1 MERNAIKEAAIRT
14 GARKVYLE
22 EEPKVAAI
30 GAGLDISKPTGN
42 MVIDIGGGTTDIA
55 VLSLGNIV
63 TSESVK
69 IAGNAFDQD
78 IINYLK
84 ENYKILIGE
93 VTAEN
98 IKKEMGSVIPSKEE
112 TTMEVKGRDIVSG
125 LPKTVTV
132 KENDVVE
139 ALKPD
144 VLKLVQAT
152 KRVLEKTQ
160 PELSADIIDKGVI
173 LTGGGSLL
181 NGLIDLFSKELKVPV
196 FVAEHPLTCVAD
208 GAGMMLNHLELL

>member
-1 MERNAIKEAAIRT
+1 M
-14 GARKVYLE
+14 
-22 EEPKVAAI
+22 
-30 GAGLDISKPTGN
+30 
-42 MVIDIGGGTTDIA
+42 
-55 VLSLGNIV
+55 V
-63 TSESVK
+63 TSVAKGQTK
-69 IAGNAFDQD
+69 INITVD
-78 IINYLK
+78 N
-84 ENYKILIGE
+84 
-93 VTAEN
+93 EN
-98 IKKEMGSVIPSKEE
+98 IKKEMGSVILSKEE
-112 TTMEVKGRDIVSG
+112 TSMEVKGRDIVSG

>member
-69 IAGNAFDQD
+69 IAGNSFDQD

>member
-1 MERNAIKEAAIRT
+1 M
-14 GARKVYLE
+14 E

>member
-1 MERNAIKEAAIRT
+1 
-14 GARKVYLE
+14 
-22 EEPKVAAI
+22 
-30 GAGLDISKPTGN
+30 